1 MRSTP
6 TGSGKAPRGDSAS
19 PEPTASSST
28 RAGYW
33 ELLRTNRNYRRLWIG
48 DVASLLGD
56 WLNTI
61 ALYTLVREL
70 TGSSLALG
78 LVFVTKMLPFALAS
92 PLAGL
97 VTDRFNRRRLMIAA
111 DLARAVV
118 VLGFLLVDEAREMPL
133 LYALTATQVA
143 IGAVFIPARS
153 ASIPNITTPRE
164 LLTANA
170 LSAATWSSLL
180 ALGAALGGIATDR
193 LGVEAVFLL
202 DSLSYVVSAFFIFR
216 TAIPQHTEPRSTKPT
231 AAGFGRGGRATLKDA
246 LGDILD
252 GWRHLRT
259 HPRIRRIALTKPT
272 WAVGGAALVY
282 MLALVGERWEPEAPA
297 MGIGLL
303 FAARGLGTGIGPIA
317 ARNLVPDPRRWPTLI
332 GLGIAASGLAY
343 LVTAFVPWGSWL
355 LLLVLLAHVPSG
367 ANWVLSTVLLQQRTE
382 DRYRGRVFSTEWLLL
397 MLVDSAAILVASGI
411 LEAGWLDLRSAIGL
425 FAGLQI
431 VSGALW
437 LALVVPRERRMSDG
451 SEVSEGEMPGESPP
465 SPRS

>member
-1 MRSTP
+1 
-6 TGSGKAPRGDSAS
+6 
-19 PEPTASSST
+19 
-28 RAGYW
+28 
-33 ELLRTNRNYRRLWIG
+33 LWLG

-133 LYALTATQVA
+133 LYTLTAVQVA

-180 ALGAALGGIATDR
+180 ALGAALGGFATDR

-216 TAIPQHTEPRSTKPT
+216 TTIPQSTDT
-231 AAGFGRGGRATLKDA
+231 GRAGKAPGERATLGDA

-252 GWRHLRT
+252 GWRHLRS
-259 HPRIRRIALTKPT
+259 HARIRRIALTKPA
-272 WAVGGAALVY
+272 WAVGGAGLVY
-282 MLALVGERWEPEAPA
+282 MLALVGEQWEPEAPA
-297 MGIGLL
+297 VGIGLL

-317 ARNLVPDPRRWPTLI
+317 VRNLVPDPRRWPTLI

-343 LVTAFVPWGSWL
+343 LTTAFAPWGSWL

-382 DRYRGRVFSTEWLLL
+382 DRYRGRVFSTEWLVL
-397 MLVDSAAILVASGI
+397 MLVDTVAILAASLV
-411 LEAGWLDLRSAIGL
+411 LEAGWLGLRSAIAV

-437 LALVVPRERRMSDG
+437 LAVVVPRER
-451 SEVSEGEMPGESPP
+451 
-465 SPRS
+465 